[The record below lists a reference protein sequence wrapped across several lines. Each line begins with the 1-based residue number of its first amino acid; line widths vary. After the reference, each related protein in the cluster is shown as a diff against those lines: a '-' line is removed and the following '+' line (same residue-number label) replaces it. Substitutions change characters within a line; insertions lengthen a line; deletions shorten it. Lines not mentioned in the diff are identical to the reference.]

1 MAFFILLIS
10 IWAVLWIL
18 SRLGVSSLNT
28 HSSKGRLSFSISFML
43 VGILHIVKPEELS
56 YMCEGILPY
65 AVLIVY
71 LTGAAEII
79 LAILLLFPR
88 YQKITAWVIIAY
100 LIAVFPANINV
111 ALSNPPPGELPANP
125 WYVWTRLLF
134 QPVYILW
141 VYYSEI
147 KQRKNQN

>member
-1 MAFFILLIS
+1 
-10 IWAVLWIL
+10 
-18 SRLGVSSLNT
+18 
-28 HSSKGRLSFSISFML
+28 ML
-43 VGILHIVKPEELS
+43 FGILHIVKPEELS
-56 YMCEGILPY
+56 YMIEGILPY

-141 VYYSEI
+141 VYYSAI